1 MSQLKELIN
10 SVEIVKVDG
19 KVGISMPEKQYRLT
33 PQETRMFADH
43 IKQLID
49 EIAFTEKTDWGSI
62 LSYMLNNN
70 SSGKNDK
77 K

>member
-1 MSQLKELIN
+1 MSQIKELIN
-10 SVEIVKVDG
+10 SVEIVKVHG

>member
-1 MSQLKELIN
+1 MSQIKELIN
-10 SVEIVKVDG
+10 SVEIVRVDG

-33 PQETRMFADH
+33 PQETLMLADH

-49 EIAFTEKTDWGSI
+49 EIEFTEKTDWGSM

-70 SSGKNDK
+70 SLGKNDK

>member
-10 SVEIVKVDG
+10 SVDIVEVNG
-19 KVGISMPEKQYRLT
+19 EVGISMPEKQYRLT

-49 EIAFTEKTDWGSI
+49 EIEFTEKTDWGSM
-62 LSYMLNNN
+62 LSYMLN
-70 SSGKNDK
+70 KN
-77 K
+77 

>member
-1 MSQLKELIN
+1 MSQIKELIN
-10 SVEIVKVDG
+10 SVEIVRVDG
-19 KVGISMPEKQYRLT
+19 EVGISMPEKQYILT
-33 PQETRMFADH
+33 PKETLMLANH

-49 EIAFTEKTDWGSI
+49 EIEFTEKTDWGSM
-62 LSYMLNNN
+62 LSYMLSNN

>member
-1 MSQLKELIN
+1 MSQIKELIN

-33 PQETRMFADH
+33 HQETRMFADH

>member
-1 MSQLKELIN
+1 MSQIKELIN
-10 SVEIVKVDG
+10 SVEIVRVDG

-33 PQETRMFADH
+33 PQETKMFADH

-49 EIAFTEKTDWGSI
+49 EIEFTEKTDWGNM

>member
-1 MSQLKELIN
+1 MSQIKELIN

-33 PQETRMFADH
+33 PQETLMLANH

-49 EIAFTEKTDWGSI
+49 EIEFTEKTDWGSI

>member
-1 MSQLKELIN
+1 MSQIKELIN

-43 IKQLID
+43 IKQLIY

>member
-1 MSQLKELIN
+1 MSQIKELIN

-33 PQETRMFADH
+33 PQETLMLANH

-49 EIAFTEKTDWGSI
+49 EIEFTEKTDWGSM

-70 SSGKNDK
+70 SLGKNDK